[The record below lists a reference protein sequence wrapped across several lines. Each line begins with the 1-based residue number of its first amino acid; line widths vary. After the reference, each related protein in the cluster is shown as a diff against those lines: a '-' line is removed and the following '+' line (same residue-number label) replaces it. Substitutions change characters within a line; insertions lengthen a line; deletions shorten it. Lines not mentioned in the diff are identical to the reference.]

1 MLLTNFVR
9 LKVSSKKKAPAF
21 LRRLTNDYKN
31 WSKKSTPQFEN
42 GSWRS
47 ARHSTGSSDIIGV
60 AVFAFPFY
68 SIRTVL
74 Q

>member
-31 WSKKSTPQFEN
+31 WSKKSTPQSRTAAGVQLDTPQEV
-42 GSWRS
+42 
-47 ARHSTGSSDIIGV
+47 DIIGV